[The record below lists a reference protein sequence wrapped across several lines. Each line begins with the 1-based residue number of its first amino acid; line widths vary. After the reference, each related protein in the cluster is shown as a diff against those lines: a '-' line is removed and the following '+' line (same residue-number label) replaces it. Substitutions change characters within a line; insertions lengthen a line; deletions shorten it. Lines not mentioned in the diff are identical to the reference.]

1 MYIKINTIAF
11 IRDMKNKYNKE
22 VLPANSRVG
31 RSRLS
36 IIWFTQIRNNK
47 CPYTD
52 HWGTPAD
59 IFPDTESQTRTRWIR
74 ETDNVLTTEVTFT

>member
-31 RSRLS
+31 RLRLS

-47 CPYTD
+47 GPYTD
-52 HWGTPAD
+52 PWGTPAD
-59 IFPDTESQTRTRWIR
+59 IFPDTDHKPEPVGYEKLIMC
-74 ETDNVLTTEVTFT
+74 

>member
-31 RSRLS
+31 RLRLS

-47 CPYTD
+47 GPYTD
-52 HWGTPAD
+52 P
-59 IFPDTESQTRTRWIR
+59 
-74 ETDNVLTTEVTFT
+74 